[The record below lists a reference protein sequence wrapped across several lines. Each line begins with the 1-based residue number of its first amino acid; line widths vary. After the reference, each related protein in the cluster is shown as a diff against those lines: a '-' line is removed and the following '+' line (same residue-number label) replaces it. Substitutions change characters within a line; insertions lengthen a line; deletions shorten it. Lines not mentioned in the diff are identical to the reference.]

1 MLKPPHA
8 LHKESGAVLIVSLI
22 FLVVLTLLG
31 ISSMNSTILETKLA
45 ANERERN
52 WAFQVAE
59 MGLMNSTDLL
69 YSTSN
74 NTVVMENINTLI
86 AEGNYTN
93 LTEAS
98 IDRGDKGTASS
109 IDTEIWFKG
118 YFPPPEGPASK
129 ASSAIK
135 MRVVYFETATQGSS
149 GNTSVI
155 LRNGVRQYV
164 PKQ

>member
-1 MLKPPHA
+1 MLKPPHTH
-8 LHKESGAVLIVSLI
+8 HKESGAVLIVSLV

-31 ISSMNSTILETKLA
+31 ISSMDSTILETKLA

-59 MGLMNSTDLL
+59 MGLMNGTDLL
-69 YSTSN
+69 YNAPSKEEAIQN
-74 NTVVMENINTLI
+74 FDQLI
-86 AEGNYTN
+86 TKGNYTN
-93 LTEAS
+93 LTEIS

-118 YFPPPEGPASK
+118 FFVPPAGPASE
-129 ASSAIK
+129 ASSVIN
-135 MRVVYFETATQGSS
+135 MQVVYFETATQGSS
-149 GNTSVI
+149 GNTNVI

-164 PKQ
+164 PKK